1 MPTAST
7 KGASPKDATADA
19 NARDYKSTLFLPET
33 DFPMRAGLPKAEPEF
48 LKAWEAADIY
58 GQLRK
63 ASSGRPKYV
72 LHDGPP
78 YANGHLH
85 MGHAFNKILKDL
97 VVRSR
102 QMMGFDS
109 NYVPGWDCHGLPIEW
124 KVEEDFRANN
134 RAKRDV
140 PKAEFRAACRAYAER
155 WVAIQREE
163 FKRYGVVGDW
173 NNPYT
178 TMAFEAEAAIVA
190 ELLKFVGNG
199 LVYRGSKPVMWSPVE
214 QTALAEAEIEYH
226 DHQST
231 TVWVKFPVAAAFLPR
246 LPGRSDAAGVGARH
260 GAPPPSPS
268 ATPPPQ
274 AGEESASIV
283 IWTTTPWTIP
293 GNRAI
298 CFGPKISYGLYEV
311 TAMEKVVDPKSG
323 AELTPW
329 TKIGERLI
337 VADKLWES
345 VKAASKVAEFKRLGD
360 VDPAGFACHHPLKGF
375 HGGYHFQVPL
385 LAGDHVTDDDGTGFV
400 HTAPGHGQE
409 DYIAFVSA
417 FGTRAEIPHTV
428 DEFGAFTD
436 EAPGFEGKKVLVLEG
451 KKAGEDGDANKAV
464 IDALIQHN
472 ALLARG
478 RLKHSYPH
486 SWRSKAPVIFRNTPQ
501 WFISL
506 DKKKPDGR
514 TLREDALAAI
524 DATTFTPAAGKNRLW
539 SMIEGRPDWLVS
551 RQRAWGV
558 PIAIFVNRKT
568 GEILNDPAVNKRI
581 VDAVKARGADAWFET
596 PSQIFLGSAGSDN
609 EYEKI
614 EDILDVWFDSGST
627 HAFTLEGRKDLKWP
641 ADLYLEGSDQHR
653 GWFHS
658 SLLESCGTR
667 GRAPYDGV
675 LTHGFVLDEEG
686 RKMSK
691 SLGNVVDPAD
701 IMKEY
706 GADILRIWVASS
718 DYADDLRIG
727 KEIMGSSVDA
737 YRKVR
742 NTIRYLLGALNGFTE
757 AERLP
762 AAKMPA
768 LERYMLHLVAKLDD
782 EVRAGYEA
790 FDFKGVW
797 RKVFDF
803 MTLDLSAFYL
813 DIRKD
818 SLYCDHPSADRRRA
832 ARTVM
837 DAVFDHLTAW
847 IAPVLVFT
855 MEEAWGFRHGT
866 DKGSVHLRLL
876 PEPQPAWRDEALA
889 TRWRS
894 LRDIRRVVTGA
905 LEVERR
911 EKRIGASL
919 EASPVLYLADDAL
932 IAAVKGV
939 DLAELFISSNVSV
952 EKGEGPA
959 AAFRL
964 PEAPGVAAL
973 AAASAHKKCQR
984 CWRYTDDVG
993 AKAGHPDACARCA
1006 DAVDR
1011 LDGKAA

>member
-1 MPTAST
+1 
-7 KGASPKDATADA
+7 
-19 NARDYKSTLFLPET
+19 
-33 DFPMRAGLPKAEPEF
+33 
-48 LKAWEAADIY
+48 
-58 GQLRK
+58 
-63 ASSGRPKYV
+63 
-72 LHDGPP
+72 
-78 YANGHLH
+78 
-85 MGHAFNKILKDL
+85 
-97 VVRSR
+97 
-102 QMMGFDS
+102 
-109 NYVPGWDCHGLPIEW
+109 
-124 KVEEDFRANN
+124 
-134 RAKRDV
+134 
-140 PKAEFRAACRAYAER
+140 
-155 WVAIQREE
+155 
-163 FKRYGVVGDW
+163 
-173 NNPYT
+173 
-178 TMAFEAEAAIVA
+178 
-190 ELLKFVGNG
+190 
-199 LVYRGSKPVMWSPVE
+199 
-214 QTALAEAEIEYH
+214 
-226 DHQST
+226 
-231 TVWVKFPVAAAFLPR
+231 VKFPVQDGDFL
-246 LPGRSDAAGVGARH
+246 DALKNSYSNVGER
-260 GAPPPSPS
+260 PSV
-268 ATPPPQ
+268 
-274 AGEESASIV
+274 I

-298 CFGPKISYGLYEV
+298 CFGPRISYGLYEV
-311 TAMEKVVDPKSG
+311 TAMEKVVDPKTG
-323 AELTPW
+323 AEQTPW
-329 TKIGERLI
+329 TKCGEKLI
-337 VADKLWES
+337 VADKLWDS
-345 VKAASKVAEFKRLGD
+345 VKVAARISVAQRLGNAH
-360 VDPAGFACHHPLKGF
+360 PAGGKCIHPLKGF
-375 HGGYHFQVPL
+375 HGGYNFDVPL

-409 DYIAFVSA
+409 DYVAYVSA
-417 FGTRAEIPHTV
+417 FGTQAEIPHTI
-428 DEFGAFTD
+428 DEFGAFTN

-464 IDALIQHN
+464 VDALIEKG

-501 WFISL
+501 WFIGL

-524 DATTFTPAAGKNRLW
+524 DATTFTPAAGKNRLRA
-539 SMIEGRPDWLVS
+539 MIEGRPDWLVS

-581 VDAVKARGADAWFET
+581 VEAVKAKGADAWFDT
-596 PSQIFLGSAGSDN
+596 PAQTFLGAAGSDN

-627 HAFTLEGRKDLKWP
+627 HSFVLEGRKDLKWP

-691 SLGNVVDPAD
+691 SLGNVIDPAD
-701 IMKEY
+701 LMKEY

-727 KEIMGSSVDA
+727 KEIMGSAVDA

-742 NTIRYLLGALNGFTE
+742 NTIRYLLGALNGFAE

-762 AAKMPA
+762 AAKMPE
-768 LERYMLHLVAKLDD
+768 LERYMLHRVANLDA
-782 EVRAGYEA
+782 EVRGGYEA

-803 MTLDLSAFYL
+803 VTLDLSAFYL

-818 SLYCDHPSADRRRA
+818 SLYCDHPSSDRRRA

-837 DAVFDHLTAW
+837 DVVFDHLTAW
-847 IAPVLVFT
+847 IAPILVFT
-855 MEEAWGFRHGT
+855 MEEAWGFRHGAG
-866 DKGSVHLRLL
+866 KGSVHLRPL
-876 PEPQPAWRDEALA
+876 PEAHSGWRDETIAA
-889 TRWRS
+889 RWGK

-919 EASPVLYLADDAL
+919 EAAPTLYLKDRSAID
-932 IAAVKGV
+932 GV
-939 DLAELFISSNVSV
+939 DLEELFISSEARV
-952 EKGEGPA
+952 EKGDGPA
-959 AAFRL
+959 NAFRL
-964 PEAPGVAAL
+964 LEVEGVAVLVAE
-973 AAASAHKKCQR
+973 SAHKKCQR

-993 AKAGHPDACARCA
+993 VKKDHPDACARCA

-1011 LDGKAA
+1011 MDGGSA

>member
-1 MPTAST
+1 MPPAST
-7 KGASPKDATADA
+7 DDASPDKAS
-19 NARDYKSTLFLPET
+19 RDYKTTLFLPET
-33 DFPMRAGLPKAEPEF
+33 EFPMRAGLPKAEPAF
-48 LKAWEAADIY
+48 LKEWEAAGLY

-63 ASSGRPKYV
+63 ASEGRTKFV

-102 QMMGFDS
+102 QMMGFDA

-124 KVEEDFRANN
+124 KVEEEFRASN

-140 PKAEFRAACRAYAER
+140 PKTAFRAACRAYAEK

-173 NNPYT
+173 DDPYT
-178 TMAFEAEAAIVA
+178 TMAFDAEAAIVA
-190 ELLKFVGNG
+190 EFLKFVDKG

-231 TVWVKFPVAAAFLPR
+231 TVWVKFPVAHPLGVFQQGAQK
-246 LPGRSDAAGVGARH
+246 DNVIEAGGA
-260 GAPPPSPS
+260 SV
-268 ATPPPQ
+268 
-274 AGEESASIV
+274 V

-298 CFGPKISYGLYEV
+298 CFGPKISYGVYGV
-311 TAMEKVVDPKSG
+311 TAMEKVVDPKTG
-323 AELTPW
+323 EELTPW
-329 TKIGERLI
+329 TKVGEKLI
-337 VADKLWES
+337 VADKLWDS
-345 VKAASKVAEFKRLGD
+345 VKAASKIAEATRLGD
-360 VDPAGFACHHPLKGF
+360 INPHELKCAHPLKGF
-375 HGGYHFQVPL
+375 HGGYQFDVPL

-409 DYIAFVSA
+409 DYVAYVSA
-417 FGTRAEIPHTV
+417 FGTDVEIPHTV
-428 DEFGAFTD
+428 DEFGAFTN
-436 EAPGFEGKKVLVLEG
+436 EAPGFEGKKILVLEG
-451 KKAGEDGDANKAV
+451 KKAGQDGDANNAV
-464 IDALIQHN
+464 IAALIEHG

-501 WFISL
+501 WFIGL
-506 DKKKPDGR
+506 DRKKPDGR

-524 DATTFTPAAGKNRLW
+524 DQTTFTPAAGKNRLRA
-539 SMIEGRPDWLVS
+539 MIEGRPDWLVS

-558 PIAIFVNRKT
+558 PIAIFVNVKT
-568 GEILNDPAVNKRI
+568 GEILNDPAVNSRI
-581 VDAVKARGADAWFET
+581 VEAIRARGADAWFDT
-596 PSQIFLGSAGSDN
+596 PAQVFLGSAGSDN

-627 HAFTLEGRKDLKWP
+627 HSFVLEGRKDLKWP

-718 DYADDLRIG
+718 DYSDDLRIG
-727 KEIMGSSVDA
+727 KEIIGSAVDA

-742 NTIRYLLGALNGFTE
+742 NTIRYLLGAVSGFSE
-757 AERLP
+757 AEKIAP
-762 AAKMPA
+762 DAMPE
-768 LERYMLHLVAKLDD
+768 LERYMLHLIEELDR

-790 FDFKGVW
+790 YDFKGVW

-803 MTLDLSAFYL
+803 CTLDLSAFYL

-818 SLYCDHPSADRRRA
+818 SLYCDHPETMRRRA

-837 DAVFDHLTAW
+837 DIVFDHLTAW
-847 IAPVLVFT
+847 ISPILVFT
-855 MEEAWGFRHGT
+855 MEEAWRYRHGA
-866 DKGSVHLRLL
+866 GAASVHLRQL
-876 PEPQPAWRDEALA
+876 PEAQKSWRDEALA
-889 TRWRS
+889 ERWQT

-919 EASPVLYLADDAL
+919 EAEPTVYLGADRLFAAIEGRDLAD
-932 IAAVKGV
+932 
-939 DLAELFISSNVSV
+939 LFITSDVRV
-952 EKGEGPA
+952 EKGDGPKD
-959 AAFRL
+959 AFRMD
-964 PEAPGVAAL
+964 EARGVAVIVAV
-973 AAASAHKKCQR
+973 SDHEKCQR

-993 AKAGHPDACARCA
+993 SVAGHDDACARCA

-1011 LDGKAA
+1011 MEGRAS

>member
-1 MPTAST
+1 MPDAST
-7 KGASPKDATADA
+7 EGGASP
-19 NARDYKSTLFLPET
+19 ARDYKDTLFLPET
-33 DFPMRAGLPKAEPEF
+33 AFPMRAGLPKTEPDW
-48 LKAWEAADIY
+48 LRRWEAIDLYRA
-58 GQLRK
+58 LRTAAAGK
-63 ASSGRPKYV
+63 PKYV

-102 QMMGFDS
+102 QVMGYDS

-124 KVEEDFRANN
+124 KVEEEFRANN
-134 RAKRDV
+134 RKKREIPV
-140 PKAEFRAACRAYAER
+140 PEFRAACRAYAEK
-155 WVAIQREE
+155 WVATQREE
-163 FKRYGVVGDW
+163 FKRYGVTGDW
-173 NNPYT
+173 NDPYT
-178 TMAFEAEAAIVA
+178 TMKFDAEAAIVS
-190 ELLKFVGNG
+190 EFLKFVDKG

-231 TVWVKFPVAAAFLPR
+231 TIWVKFPVISL
-246 LPGRSDAAGVGARH
+246 DK
-260 GAPPPSPS
+260 PSGIDGS
-268 ATPPPQ
+268 NV
-274 AGEESASIV
+274 V

-298 CFGPKISYGLYEV
+298 CFGPKVSYGLYEV
-311 TAMEKVVDPKSG
+311 TAMEKVVDPKTG

-329 TKIGERLI
+329 TKAGEKLI

-345 VKAASKVAEFKRLGD
+345 VKAAAKIADSKRLGNI
-360 VDPAGFACHHPLKGF
+360 DPEGLICNHPLKRY
-375 HGGYHFQVPL
+375 HGGYEFDVPL

-409 DYIAFVSA
+409 DYIAWLNAGFSHA
-417 FGTRAEIPHTV
+417 DIPHTV
-428 DEFGAFTD
+428 DEFGAFTN
-436 EAPGFEGKKVLVLEG
+436 EAPGFEGKKILVLEG
-451 KKAGEDGDANKAV
+451 KKAGEDGDANSAV
-464 IDALIQHN
+464 IAALIEKG

-501 WFISL
+501 WFIAM
-506 DKKKPDGR
+506 DRKKANER

-524 DATTFTPAAGKNRLW
+524 DNTTFTPPAGKNRLRA
-539 SMIEGRPDWLVS
+539 MIEGRPDWLVS

-568 GEILNDPAVNKRI
+568 GEILNDPEVNKRI
-581 VDAVKARGADAWFET
+581 VEAVKLRGADAWFDT
-596 PSQIFLGSAGSDN
+596 PAQVFLGSAGSDN

-627 HAFTLEGRKDLKWP
+627 HSFVLEGRKDLKWP

-675 LTHGFVLDEEG
+675 LTHGFVLDEQG

-691 SLGNVVDPAD
+691 SIGNVIDPAD
-701 IMKEY
+701 LMKDY

-718 DYADDLRIG
+718 DYSDDLRIG
-727 KEIMGSSVDA
+727 KEIMGSAVDA
-737 YRKVR
+737 YRKMR
-742 NTIRYLLGALNGFTE
+742 NTIRYLLGALDGFTP

-762 AAKMPA
+762 AEKMPE
-768 LERYMLHLVAKLDD
+768 LERYMLHRIAEID
-782 EVRAGYEA
+782 EDVRAGYEA

-797 RKVFDF
+797 RAVSDF
-803 MTLDLSAFYL
+803 ASLDLSAFYL

-818 SLYCDHPSADRRRA
+818 SLYCDHPASMRRRA

-837 DAVFDHLTAW
+837 EILFDRLTVW

-855 MEEAWGFRHGT
+855 TEEAWATRHGT
-866 DKGSVHLRLL
+866 EMGGAGFASVHLRTL
-876 PEPQPAWRDEALA
+876 PETQNGWRNEGLA
-889 TRWRS
+889 ATWEK
-894 LRDIRRVVTGA
+894 LREIRRAATGA

-919 EASPVLYLADDAL
+919 EAALTLHLADDAL
-932 IAAVKGV
+932 LAAVRAR
-939 DLAELFISSNVSV
+939 DLAELFITADVTV
-952 EKGEGPA
+952 EKGDGPP

-964 PEAPGVAAL
+964 PDVAGVAVQPRN
-973 AAASAHKKCQR
+973 SEHQKCQR

-993 AKAGHPDACARCA
+993 SKPGHPDACGRCA
-1006 DAVDR
+1006 DAVDAM
-1011 LDGKAA
+1011 GTAA

>member
-1 MPTAST
+1 MPDAST
-7 KGASPKDATADA
+7 DNGAAP
-19 NARDYKSTLFLPET
+19 ARDYKDTLFLPDT
-33 DFPMRAGLPKAEPEF
+33 PFPMRAGLPKTEPEW
-48 LKAWEAADIY
+48 LKRWEALDLY
-58 GQLRK
+58 GALRTAAAGK
-63 ASSGRPKYV
+63 PKYV

-102 QMMGFDS
+102 QVMGFDS

-124 KVEEDFRANN
+124 KVEEEFRANN
-134 RAKRDV
+134 RKKREV
-140 PKAEFRAACRAYAER
+140 PVTEFRAACRAYAEK
-155 WVAIQREE
+155 WVGVQREE
-163 FKRYGVVGDW
+163 FKRYGVIGDW
-173 NNPYT
+173 NDPYT
-178 TMAFEAEAAIVA
+178 TMKFEAEAAIVS
-190 ELLKFVGNG
+190 EFLKFVDKG

-231 TVWVKFPVAAAFLPR
+231 TVWVKFPVRTFGCERTDENRHTRMADMGL
-246 LPGRSDAAGVGARH
+246 GACV
-260 GAPPPSPS
+260 
-268 ATPPPQ
+268 
-274 AGEESASIV
+274 V

-298 CFGPKISYGLYEV
+298 CFGPKVSYGLYEV
-311 TAMEKVVDPKSG
+311 TAMEKVVDPKTG

-329 TKIGERLI
+329 TKVGERLI

-345 VKAASKVAEFKRLGD
+345 VKSAAKIADFRRVDD
-360 VDPAGFACHHPLKGF
+360 VDPSGFHCDHPLKGF
-375 HGGYHFQVPL
+375 HGGYGFDVPL
-385 LAGDHVTDDDGTGFV
+385 LAGEHVTDDDGTGFV

-409 DYIAFVSA
+409 DYVAWLNAGFSHA
-417 FGTRAEIPHTV
+417 DIPHTV
-428 DEFGAFTD
+428 DEFGAFTS

-451 KKAGEDGDANKAV
+451 KKAGEDGDANGAV
-464 IDALIQHN
+464 IAALIEKG

-501 WFISL
+501 WFIAM
-506 DKKKPDGR
+506 DRKKPDGR

-524 DATTFTPAAGKNRLW
+524 DATAFTPPAGKNRLR

-581 VDAVKARGADAWFET
+581 VEAVKARGADAWFDT
-596 PSQIFLGSAGSDN
+596 PAKVFLGSAGSDN

-627 HAFTLEGRKDLKWP
+627 HSFVLEGRKDLKWP

-675 LTHGFVLDEEG
+675 LTHGFVLDEQG

-691 SLGNVVDPAD
+691 SVGNVIDPAD
-701 IMKEY
+701 LMKEY

-718 DYADDLRIG
+718 DYSDDLRIG
-727 KEIMGSSVDA
+727 KEIMGSAVDA
-737 YRKVR
+737 YRKMR
-742 NTIRYLLGALNGFTE
+742 NTIRYLLGALAGMTP

-762 AAKMPA
+762 TEKMPE
-768 LERYMLHLVAKLDD
+768 LERYMLHRVGEIDAA
-782 EVRAGYEA
+782 VREGYEA

-797 RKVFDF
+797 RAVFDF
-803 MTLDLSAFYL
+803 TTLDLSAFYL

-818 SLYCDHPSADRRRA
+818 SLYCDHPSSARRRA

-837 DAVFDHLTAW
+837 EILFDRLTVW

-855 MEEAWGFRHGT
+855 TEEAWASRHGT
-866 DKGSVHLRLL
+866 EMGGGGFASAHLRTL
-876 PEPQPAWRDEALA
+876 PETPKEWRDDALA
-889 TRWRS
+889 ATWER
-894 LRDIRRVVTGA
+894 LRDIRRATTGA

-919 EASPVLYLADDAL
+919 EASLTLYLEDEAL
-932 IAAVKGV
+932 LAAVKGR
-939 DLAELFISSNVSV
+939 DLSELFITSDVTV

-959 AAFRL
+959 EAFRL
-964 PEAPGVAAL
+964 PEAAGVAVTPAVSPH
-973 AAASAHKKCQR
+973 AKCQR

-993 AKAGHPDACARCA
+993 SKAAHPDACARCA
-1006 DAVDR
+1006 DAVDAM
-1011 LDGKAA
+1011 GAAA

>member
-1 MPTAST
+1 MPPAS
-7 KGASPKDATADA
+7 KNDAAPGSAS
-19 NARDYKSTLFLPET
+19 RDYKTTLFLPET
-33 DFPMRAGLPKAEPEF
+33 EFPMRAGLPKVEPEF
-48 LKAWEAADIY
+48 LKAWEAADLY

-63 ASSGRPKYV
+63 ASAGRTKYV

-134 RAKRDV
+134 RTKRDV

-163 FKRYGVVGDW
+163 FKRYGGVGDW
-173 NNPYT
+173 DHPYT
-178 TMAFEAEAAIVA
+178 TMAFEAEASIVA
-190 ELLKFVGNG
+190 EFLKFVDKG

-226 DHQST
+226 DHTST
-231 TVWVKFPVAAAFLPR
+231 TIWVKFPIKSAQDVP
-246 LPGRSDAAGVGARH
+246 GARDL
-260 GAPPPSPS
+260 PLN
-268 ATPPPQ
+268 Q
-274 AGEESASIV
+274 LLSASVV

-311 TAMEKVVDPKSG
+311 TAMEKVVDPKTG
-323 AELTPW
+323 AALTPW

-337 VADKLWES
+337 VADKLWEN
-345 VKAASKVAEFKRLGD
+345 VKAAAKISGADRIASVNPTQIWRCE
-360 VDPAGFACHHPLKGF
+360 HPLKGF
-375 HGGYHFQVPL
+375 HGGYEFDVPL

-409 DYIAFVSA
+409 DYIAYVSA
-417 FGTRAEIPHTV
+417 FGTHADIPHTV
-428 DEFGAFTD
+428 DEYGAFTGD
-436 EAPGFEGKKVLVLEG
+436 APGFEGKKVLVLEG
-451 KKAGEDGDANKAV
+451 KKAGEDGDANKSV
-464 IDALIQHN
+464 IEALIEKG

-501 WFISL
+501 WFIGL
-506 DKKKPDGR
+506 DRKKPDGR

-524 DATTFTPAAGKNRLW
+524 DATTFTPAAGKNRLRA
-539 SMIEGRPDWLVS
+539 MIEGRPDWLVS

-558 PIAIFVNRKT
+558 PIAIFVHKET
-568 GEILNDPAVNKRI
+568 GAILNDPLVNARI
-581 VDAVKARGADAWFET
+581 VEAVKARGADAWFDT
-596 PSQIFLGSAGSDN
+596 PSQVFLGSAGSDN

-627 HAFTLEGRKDLKWP
+627 HSFVLEGRKDLKWP

-727 KEIMGSSVDA
+727 KEIIGSSVDA

-742 NTIRYLLGALNGFTE
+742 NTVRYLLGALAGFDE

-762 AAKMPA
+762 AEKMPA
-768 LERYMLHLVAKLDD
+768 LERYMLHLVAGLDA

-818 SLYCDHPSADRRRA
+818 SLYCDPPDAERRRA

-837 DAVFDHLTAW
+837 DILFDRLTAW
-847 IAPVLVFT
+847 IAPILVFT
-855 MEEAWGFRHGT
+855 MEEAWGHRHGAGV
-866 DKGSVHLRLL
+866 GSVHLRQL
-876 PEPQPAWRDEALA
+876 PPPQAGWRDEALA
-889 TRWRS
+889 ARWDS
-894 LRDIRRVVTGA
+894 LRSIRRVVTGA

-911 EKRIGASL
+911 EKRIGSSL
-919 EASPVLYLADDAL
+919 EASPTLYLADDAL
-932 IAAVKGV
+932 LAAISHV
-939 DLAELFISSNVSV
+939 DLAELFISSEVAV

-959 AAFRL
+959 TAFRL
-964 PEAPGVAAL
+964 SETPGVAVV
-973 AAASAHKKCQR
+973 AAVGGRKKCQR

-993 AKAGHPDACARCA
+993 AKADHPDACGRCA

-1011 LDGKAA
+1011 QSGEVA

>member
-1 MPTAST
+1 MSPASENGAST
-7 KGASPKDATADA
+7 DNSAAPP
-19 NARDYKSTLFLPET
+19 RDYKNTLFLPDT
-33 DFPMRAGLPKAEPEF
+33 PFPMRAGLPKTEPEW
-48 LKAWEAADIY
+48 LKRWDALDLYSALRQAA
-58 GQLRK
+58 
-63 ASSGRPKYV
+63 AGRRKYV

-102 QMMGFDS
+102 QVMGFDS

-134 RAKRDV
+134 RKKRDV
-140 PKAEFRAACRAYAER
+140 PVPEFRAACRAYAEK
-155 WVAIQREE
+155 WVGVQKEE
-163 FKRYGVVGDW
+163 FKRYGVTGDW
-173 NNPYT
+173 DNPYT
-178 TMAFEAEAAIVA
+178 TMKFDAEAAIVS
-190 ELLKFVGNG
+190 EFLKFVDKG

-231 TVWVKFPVAAAFLPR
+231 TIWVKFPVVKR
-246 LPGRSDAAGVGARH
+246 LEFVER
-260 GAPPPSPS
+260 GAP
-268 ATPPPQ
+268 
-274 AGEESASIV
+274 ESERTLGAFEGASVV

-311 TAMEKVVDPKSG
+311 TAMEKVVDPKTG

-329 TKIGERLI
+329 TKVGERLI
-337 VADKLWES
+337 VADRLWES
-345 VKAASKVAEFKRLGD
+345 VKTAAKIADFKRIGD
-360 VDPAGFACHHPLKGF
+360 VDPHGLVCNHPLRSF
-375 HGGYHFQVPL
+375 AGGYQFRVPL

-409 DYIAFVSA
+409 DYIAWLNAGFSHA
-417 FGTRAEIPHTV
+417 DIPHTV
-428 DEFGAFTD
+428 DEFGAFTS
-436 EAPGFEGKKVLVLEG
+436 EAPGFEGKKILVLEG
-451 KKAGEDGDANKAV
+451 KKAGEDGDANGAV
-464 IDALIQHN
+464 VAVLIEKG

-501 WFISL
+501 WFIAL
-506 DKKKPDGR
+506 DRKKPDGR

-524 DATTFTPAAGKNRLW
+524 DATTFTPPAGKNRLRA
-539 SMIEGRPDWLVS
+539 MIEGRPDWLVS

-568 GEILNDPAVNKRI
+568 GEILNNPDVNKRI
-581 VDAVKARGADAWFET
+581 VDAVRLRGADAWFET
-596 PSQIFLGSAGSDN
+596 PAQVFLGSAGSDN

-627 HAFTLEGRKDLKWP
+627 HSFVLEGRRDLKWP

-691 SLGNVVDPAD
+691 SVGNVVDPAD
-701 IMKEY
+701 LMRDY

-718 DYADDLRIG
+718 DYSDDLRIG
-727 KEIMGSSVDA
+727 KEIMGSAVDA
-737 YRKVR
+737 YRKMR
-742 NTIRYLLGALNGFTE
+742 NTIRYLLGALEGLTPE
-757 AERLP
+757 ERL
-762 AAKMPA
+762 ATDKMPE
-768 LERYMLHLVAKLDD
+768 LERYMLHRVAEIDE
-782 EVRAGYEA
+782 EVRNGYEA

-797 RKVFDF
+797 RAVSDF
-803 MTLDLSAFYL
+803 ASLDLSAFYL

-818 SLYCDHPSADRRRA
+818 SLYCDHPSSDRRRA

-837 DAVFDHLTAW
+837 EILFDRLTVW

-855 MEEAWGFRHGT
+855 TEEAWASRHGT
-866 DKGSVHLRLL
+866 EMGGGGFASVHMRTL
-876 PEPQPAWRDEALA
+876 PEAPAGWRDDSLA
-889 TRWRS
+889 ATWEK
-894 LRDIRRVVTGA
+894 LRAVRRAATGA

-919 EASPVLYLADDAL
+919 EAALTLYLADGAL
-932 IAAVKGV
+932 LAAVNGRN
-939 DLAELFISSNVSV
+939 LAELFITSDVTV

-959 AAFRL
+959 SAFRL
-964 PEAPGVAAL
+964 AEVAGVAVVPRVTD
-973 AAASAHKKCQR
+973 HEKCQR

-993 AKAGHPDACARCA
+993 SHKNHEDACARCA
-1006 DAVDR
+1006 EAVEMME
-1011 LDGKAA
+1011 KAG

>member
-1 MPTAST
+1 MPPASNNDASE
-7 KGASPKDATADA
+7 GAE
-19 NARDYKSTLFLPET
+19 ARDYKTTLFLPET
-33 DFPMRAGLPKAEPEF
+33 EFPMRAGLPKLEPEF
-48 LKAWEAADIY
+48 LKAWEAADLY
-58 GQLRK
+58 GALRK
-63 ASSGRPKYV
+63 GSAGRPKYI

-124 KVEEDFRANN
+124 KVEEDFRS
-134 RAKRDV
+134 RGKSKREV
-140 PKAEFRAACRAYAER
+140 PVTEFRAACRAYAEQ
-155 WVAIQREE
+155 WVGVQREE

-173 NNPYT
+173 KNPYT
-178 TMAFEAEAAIVA
+178 TMAFEAEAAIVS
-190 ELLKFVGNG
+190 EFLKFVDKG

-226 DHQST
+226 DHTST
-231 TVWVKFPVAAAFLPR
+231 TIWVKFPVTKGAAA
-246 LPGRSDAAGVGARH
+246 G
-260 GAPPPSPS
+260 
-268 ATPPPQ
+268 
-274 AGEESASIV
+274 ASIV

-311 TAMEKVVDPKSG
+311 TAMEKVVDPKTG

-329 TKIGERLI
+329 TKVGEKLI

-345 VKAASKVAEFKRLGD
+345 VRTASKIADAKRLGD
-360 VDPAGFACHHPLKGF
+360 VDPSGFVCAHPLKGF
-375 HGGYHFQVPL
+375 GGGYTFDVPL

-409 DYIAFVSA
+409 DYIAYVTA
-417 FGTRAEIPHTV
+417 FGTGAEIPHTV

-436 EAPGFEGKKVLVLEG
+436 EAPGFTGMKVLVLEG
-451 KKAGEDGDANKAV
+451 KKAGEDGDANGAV
-464 IDALIQHN
+464 IAALIEKG

-501 WFISL
+501 WFIGL

-524 DATTFTPAAGKNRLW
+524 DATTFTPAAGRNRLRA
-539 SMIEGRPDWLVS
+539 MIEGRPDWLVS

-558 PIAIFVNRKT
+558 PIAIFVNTKT
-568 GEILNDPAVNKRI
+568 GEILNNPEVNRRI
-581 VDAVKARGADAWFET
+581 VEAVKARGADAWFDT
-596 PSQIFLGSAGSDN
+596 PAQVFLGSAGSDN

-627 HAFTLEGRKDLKWP
+627 HSFVLEGRKDLKWP

-658 SLLESCGTR
+658 SLLEACGTR

-701 IMKEY
+701 LMKDY

-718 DYADDLRIG
+718 DYSDDLRIG
-727 KEIMGSSVDA
+727 KEIMGSAVDA

-742 NTIRYLLGALNGFTE
+742 NTIRYLIGALGGYSDK
-757 AERLP
+757 ERLP
-762 AAKMPA
+762 VEKMPE
-768 LERYMLHLVAKLDD
+768 LERYMLHLVAALDA
-782 EVRAGYEA
+782 EVREGYEA

-803 MTLDLSAFYL
+803 CTLDLSAFYL

-818 SLYCDHPSADRRRA
+818 SLYCDHPDADRRRA

-837 DAVFDHLTAW
+837 DIVFDRLTAW
-847 IAPVLVFT
+847 IAPILVFT
-855 MEEAWGFRHGT
+855 MEEAWGYRHGK

-876 PEPQPAWRDEALA
+876 PDAQKTWRNDDLA
-889 TRWRS
+889 ARWET
-894 LRDIRRVVTGA
+894 LRAVRRAVTGA
-905 LEVERR
+905 LEIERR

-919 EASPVLYLADDAL
+919 EASPALYFSDDAL
-932 IAAVKGV
+932 ALAVKGC
-939 DLAELFISSNVSV
+939 DLAELFITSDVTIG
-952 EKGEGPA
+952 KGAPPQG
-959 AAFRL
+959 AFRSDD
-964 PEAPGVAAL
+964 APGLAVAVAI
-973 AAASAHKKCQR
+973 AAHQKCQR

-993 AKAGHPDACARCA
+993 SVAGHKDACGRCA

-1011 LDGKAA
+1011 LSGDAA

>member
-1 MPTAST
+1 MPPASDNGAST
-7 KGASPKDATADA
+7 DKSA
-19 NARDYKSTLFLPET
+19 NPARDYKDTLFLPDT
-33 DFPMRAGLPKAEPEF
+33 PFPMRAGLPKTEPEW
-48 LKAWEAADIY
+48 LRRWEAMDLY
-58 GQLRK
+58 GALRK
-63 ASSGRPKYV
+63 AAAGRPKYV

-102 QMMGFDS
+102 QVMGFDS

-124 KVEEDFRANN
+124 KVEEEFRANN
-134 RAKRDV
+134 RKKREV
-140 PKAEFRAACRAYAER
+140 PVTEFRAACRAYAEK
-155 WVAIQREE
+155 WVGVQREE
-163 FKRYGVVGDW
+163 FKRYGVTGDW
-173 NNPYT
+173 DDPYT
-178 TMAFEAEAAIVA
+178 TMKFEAEAAIVS
-190 ELLKFVGNG
+190 EFLKFVDKG

-231 TVWVKFPVAAAFLPR
+231 TVWVKFPVDPMSF
-246 LPGRSDAAGVGARH
+246 VGEKQFVGDYYN
-260 GAPPPSPS
+260 GASV
-268 ATPPPQ
+268 
-274 AGEESASIV
+274 V

-298 CFGPKISYGLYEV
+298 CFGPNITYGLYEV
-311 TAMEKVVDPKSG
+311 TAMEKVVDPKTG
-323 AELTPW
+323 AEMTPW
-329 TKIGERLI
+329 TKVGEKLI

-345 VKAASKVAEFKRLGD
+345 VKTASKIAHAVRKGNAI
-360 VDPAGFACHHPLKGF
+360 PAGGKCAHPLKGF
-375 HGGYHFQVPL
+375 HGGYQFEVPL

-409 DYIAFVSA
+409 DYIAWLNAGFSHA
-417 FGTRAEIPHTV
+417 DIPHTV
-428 DEFGAFTD
+428 DEFGAFTS
-436 EAPGFEGKKVLVLEG
+436 EAPGFEGKKILVLEG
-451 KKAGEDGDANKAV
+451 KKAGEDGDANGAV
-464 IDALIQHN
+464 IAALIEKG

-501 WFISL
+501 WFIAM
-506 DKKKPDGR
+506 DRKKPDGR

-524 DATTFTPAAGKNRLW
+524 DATAFTPPAGKNRLR

-568 GEILNDPAVNKRI
+568 GEILNDAAVNQRI
-581 VDAVKARGADAWFET
+581 VEAVKARGADAWFDT
-596 PSQIFLGSAGSDN
+596 PAQVFLGSAGSDN

-627 HAFTLEGRKDLKWP
+627 HSFVLEGRKDLKWP

-675 LTHGFVLDEEG
+675 LTHGFVLDEQG

-691 SLGNVVDPAD
+691 SVGNVVDPAD
-701 IMKEY
+701 LMRDY

-718 DYADDLRIG
+718 DYSDDLRIG
-727 KEIMGSSVDA
+727 KEIMGSAVDA
-737 YRKVR
+737 YRKMR
-742 NTIRYLLGALNGFTE
+742 NTIRYLLGALSGFSPE
-757 AERLP
+757 ERLP
-762 AAKMPA
+762 KEQMPE
-768 LERYMLHLVAKLDD
+768 LERYMLHRVAEIDAA
-782 EVRAGYEA
+782 VREGYDA

-797 RKVFDF
+797 RAVSDF
-803 MTLDLSAFYL
+803 ASLDLSAFYL

-818 SLYCDHPSADRRRA
+818 SLYCDHPSSLRRRA

-837 DAVFDHLTAW
+837 EILFDRLTVW

-855 MEEAWGFRHGT
+855 TEEAWASRHGT
-866 DKGSVHLRLL
+866 DIGGSGFASVHLRTL
-876 PEPQPAWRDEALA
+876 PDAPKGWRDYALA
-889 TRWRS
+889 ATWEK
-894 LRDIRRVVTGA
+894 LRAVRRVATGA

-919 EASPVLYLADDAL
+919 EASLSLYLDDEAL
-932 IAAVKGV
+932 SAAIKGR
-939 DLAELFISSNVSV
+939 DLSELFITSDVTV
-952 EKGEGPA
+952 ERGAGPA
-959 AAFRL
+959 GAFRL
-964 PEAPGVAAL
+964 AEVAGVAA
-973 AAASAHKKCQR
+973 SPRVSDYEKCQR

-993 AKAGHPDACARCA
+993 SKPAHPDACARCA
-1006 DAVDR
+1006 DAVEKM
-1011 LDGKAA
+1011 GPAA

>member
-1 MPTAST
+1 MPSASDNGAST
-7 KGASPKDATADA
+7 DQSAAPS
-19 NARDYKSTLFLPET
+19 RDYKDTLFLPDT
-33 DFPMRAGLPKAEPEF
+33 PFPMRAGLPKTEPEW
-48 LKAWEAADIY
+48 LKRWEALDLYAA
-58 GQLRK
+58 LRK
-63 ASSGRPKYV
+63 AAAGRPKYV

-102 QMMGFDS
+102 QAMGFDS

-124 KVEEDFRANN
+124 KVEEEFRANN
-134 RAKRDV
+134 RKKREIPV
-140 PKAEFRAACRAYAER
+140 PEFRAACRAYAEK
-155 WVAIQREE
+155 WVDVQREE
-163 FKRYGVVGDW
+163 FKRYGVAGDW
-173 NNPYT
+173 NDPYT
-178 TMAFEAEAAIVA
+178 TMKFEAEAAIVA
-190 ELLKFVGNG
+190 ELLKFVDKG
-199 LVYRGSKPVMWSPVE
+199 LLYRGSKPVMWSPVE

-231 TVWVKFPVAAAFLPR
+231 TIWVKFPVKSAQEGP
-246 LPGRSDAAGVGARH
+246 GARDL
-260 GAPPPSPS
+260 GLD
-268 ATPPPQ
+268 Q
-274 AGEESASIV
+274 LLSASVV

-298 CFGPKISYGLYEV
+298 CFGPEVSYGLYEV
-311 TAMEKVVDPKSG
+311 TAMEKVADPKTG

-329 TKIGERLI
+329 TKVGERLI

-345 VKAASKVAEFKRLGD
+345 VKSAGKIAEATRIGSAN
-360 VDPAGFACHHPLKGF
+360 PAQIWCCEHPLRGF
-375 HGGYHFQVPL
+375 HGGYNFDVPL

-409 DYIAFVSA
+409 DYVAWMSGAAASWRKRLVELE
-417 FGTRAEIPHTV
+417 GKEIPYTV
-428 DEFGAFTD
+428 DEFGAFTS
-436 EAPGFEGKKVLVLEG
+436 EAPGFEGRKILILEG
-451 KKAGEDGDANKAV
+451 KKAGEDGDANGAV
-464 IDALIQHN
+464 IAALIERG

-501 WFISL
+501 WFIAL
-506 DKKKPDGR
+506 DRKKPDGR

-524 DATTFTPAAGKNRLW
+524 DNTEFTPPAGKNRLR
-539 SMIEGRPDWLVS
+539 SMIESRPDWLVS

-568 GEILNDPAVNKRI
+568 GEILNDPGVNRRI
-581 VDAVKARGADAWFET
+581 VEAVKARGADAWFDT
-596 PSQIFLGSAGSDN
+596 PAQVFLGAAGSDN

-627 HAFTLEGRKDLKWP
+627 HSFVLEGRKDLKWP

-675 LTHGFVLDEEG
+675 LTHGFVLDEDG

-691 SLGNVVDPAD
+691 SVGNVVDPAD
-701 IMKEY
+701 IMRDY

-718 DYADDLRIG
+718 DYSDDLRIG
-727 KEIMGSSVDA
+727 KEILGSAVDA
-737 YRKVR
+737 YRKMR
-742 NTIRYLLGALNGFTE
+742 NTIRYLLGALSGFTPS
-757 AERLP
+757 ERLP
-762 AAKMPA
+762 VEKMPE
-768 LERYMLHLVAKLDD
+768 LERYMLHRVAEIDD
-782 EVRAGYEA
+782 AVRAGYKA

-797 RKVFDF
+797 RAVFDF
-803 MTLDLSAFYL
+803 ATLDLSAFYL

-818 SLYCDHPSADRRRA
+818 SLYCDHPSSERRRA

-837 DAVFDHLTAW
+837 EVLFDRLTVW

-855 MEEAWGFRHGT
+855 TEEAWASRHGT
-866 DKGSVHLRLL
+866 EIGGGGFASVHLRTL
-876 PEPQPAWRDEALA
+876 PEAPKGWRDEALA
-889 TRWRS
+889 ATWER
-894 LRDIRRVVTGA
+894 LRDIRRVATGA

-919 EASPVLYLADDAL
+919 EATLKLHLEDDAMF
-932 IAAVKGV
+932 AAVKGR
-939 DLAELFISSNVSV
+939 DLAEIFITSDVAV
-952 EKGEGPA
+952 ERGEGPA
-959 AAFRL
+959 GAFRL
-964 PEAPGVAAL
+964 PEVAGVAAVPGISDH
-973 AAASAHKKCQR
+973 AKCQR

-993 AKAGHPDACARCA
+993 SRSGHPDACARCA
-1006 DAVDR
+1006 DAVD
-1011 LDGKAA
+1011 AMETVA

>member
-1 MPTAST
+1 MPPAS
-7 KGASPKDATADA
+7 KNGASPEAAS
-19 NARDYKSTLFLPET
+19 RDYKSTLFLPET
-33 DFPMRAGLPKAEPEF
+33 DFPMRAGLPKAEPEY
-48 LKAWEAADIY
+48 LKEWEAADIY
-58 GQLRK
+58 GRLR
-63 ASSGRPKYV
+63 AEAAGRTKYV

-124 KVEEDFRANN
+124 KVEEDFRA
-134 RAKRDV
+134 RGKSKREV
-140 PKAEFRAACRAYAER
+140 PVPEFRAACRAYAEK
-155 WVAIQREE
+155 WVAIQSEE

-173 NNPYT
+173 KNPYT
-178 TMAFEAEAAIVA
+178 TMAFDAEAAIVS
-190 ELLKFVGNG
+190 EFLKFVDMG

-231 TVWVKFPVAAAFLPR
+231 TIWVKFPVTKGSAE
-246 LPGRSDAAGVGARH
+246 GACV
-260 GAPPPSPS
+260 
-268 ATPPPQ
+268 
-274 AGEESASIV
+274 V

-298 CFGPKISYGLYEV
+298 SYGPKISYGLYEV

-323 AELTPW
+323 EELTPW
-329 TKIGERLI
+329 TKVGEKLI

-345 VKAASKVAEFKRLGD
+345 VRSNGKIAAANRIGD
-360 VDPAGFACHHPLKGF
+360 IDPAGFVCAHPLNGF
-375 HGGYHFQVPL
+375 HGGYGFDVPL
-385 LAGDHVTDDDGTGFV
+385 LAGDHVTEEDGTGFV
-400 HTAPGHGQE
+400 HTAPGHGQD
-409 DYIAFVSA
+409 DYIVYVST
-417 FGTRAEIPHTV
+417 FGADVEIPHTV
-428 DEFGAFTD
+428 DEFGAFTSD
-436 EAPGFEGKKVLVLEG
+436 APGFEGKKVLILEG
-451 KKAGEDGDANKAV
+451 KKAGRDGDANAAV
-464 IDALIQHN
+464 IAALIEHGE
-472 ALLARG
+472 LLARG
-478 RLKHSYPH
+478 RLTHSYPH

-501 WFISL
+501 WFIAL
-506 DKKKPDGR
+506 DRKKPDGA

-524 DATTFTPAAGKNRLW
+524 DATTFTPPAGKNRLRA
-539 SMIEGRPDWLVS
+539 MIEGRPDWLVS

-568 GEILNDPAVNKRI
+568 GEILNDADVNKRI
-581 VDAVKARGADAWFET
+581 IDAVRERGADAWFDT
-596 PSQIFLGSAGSDN
+596 PPQVFLGAAGSDN
-609 EYEKI
+609 EFEKI

-627 HAFTLEGRKDLKWP
+627 HSFVLEGRKDLKWP

-675 LTHGFVLDEEG
+675 LTHGFVLDKDG

-701 IMKEY
+701 IMKDY

-718 DYADDLRIG
+718 DFSDDLRIG
-727 KEIMGSSVDA
+727 KEIIGSSVDA

-742 NTIRYLLGALNGFTE
+742 NTIRYLLGALKGFSD
-757 AERLP
+757 AERLSR
-762 AAKMPA
+762 ADMPE
-768 LERYMLHLVAKLDD
+768 LERYMLHLVSKLND

-803 MTLDLSAFYL
+803 CTLDLSAFYL

-818 SLYCDHPSADRRRA
+818 SLYCDMPDEASRRA

-837 DAVFDHLTAW
+837 DIVFDHLTAW

-855 MEEAWGFRHGT
+855 MEEAWRSRGRT
-866 DKGSVHLRLL
+866 GSVHLRAA
-876 PEPQPAWRDEALA
+876 PETDTGWRDEALA
-889 TRWRS
+889 AQWS
-894 LRDIRRVVTGA
+894 KLRRIRRVATGA
-905 LEVERR
+905 IEVERR

-919 EASPVLYLADDAL
+919 EAAPTLYLGDDTL
-932 IAAVKGV
+932 LSVV
-939 DLAELFISSNVSV
+939 ETRDLSELFITSQVRI

-959 AAFRL
+959 HAFRL
-964 PEAPGVAAL
+964 EDVKGVSVVVAETV
-973 AAASAHKKCQR
+973 HDKCQR
-984 CWRYTDDVG
+984 CWRYTPDVG
-993 AKAGHPDACARCA
+993 SVGDYPDACARCA
-1006 DAVDR
+1006 GAVAR
-1011 LDGKAA
+1011 SGGAASS

>member
-1 MPTAST
+1 MPPAS
-7 KGASPKDATADA
+7 KNGAPSDAAP
-19 NARDYKSTLFLPET
+19 RDYKPTLFLPET
-33 DFPMRAGLPKAEPEF
+33 DFPMRAGLPKAEPEY
-48 LKAWEAADIY
+48 LKAWDAADIY
-58 GQLRK
+58 RQLRND
-63 ASSGRPKYV
+63 AAGRPKYV

-124 KVEEDFRANN
+124 KVEEEFRA
-134 RAKRDV
+134 RGKSKREV
-140 PKAEFRAACRAYAER
+140 PVPEFRAACRDYAEK
-155 WVAIQREE
+155 WVAIQSEE

-173 NNPYT
+173 DHPYT
-178 TMAFEAEAAIVA
+178 TMAFDAEAAIVS
-190 ELLKFVGNG
+190 ELLKFVDKG

-231 TVWVKFPVAAAFLPR
+231 TIWVKFPVTQSV
-246 LPGRSDAAGVGARH
+246 RSGPVDEV
-260 GAPPPSPS
+260 APLE
-268 ATPPPQ
+268 T
-274 AGEESASIV
+274 GASIV

-298 CFGPKISYGLYEV
+298 CFGPKVSYGLYEV
-311 TAMEKVVDPKSG
+311 TAMEKVVDPKTG
-323 AELTPW
+323 TELTPW

-345 VKAASKVAEFKRLGD
+345 VRTNGKIASAKRIAAINGD
-360 VDPAGFACHHPLKGF
+360 DLDGFICSHPLKGF
-375 HGGYHFQVPL
+375 AGGYEFDVPL

-417 FGTRAEIPHTV
+417 FGTDVEIPHTV
-428 DEFGAFTD
+428 DEFGAFTSD
-436 EAPGFEGKKVLVLEG
+436 APGFEGKKVLVLEG
-451 KKAGEDGDANKAV
+451 KKAGQDGDANGAV
-464 IDALIQHN
+464 IAALIEHGK
-472 ALLARG
+472 LLARG

-501 WFISL
+501 WFIAL
-506 DKKKPDGR
+506 DRKKPDGR

-524 DATTFTPAAGKNRLW
+524 DATTFTPAAGKNRLRA
-539 SMIEGRPDWLVS
+539 MIEGRPDWLVS

-568 GEILNDPAVNKRI
+568 GEILNDPDVNKRI
-581 VDAVKARGADAWFET
+581 VDAVRERGADAWFDT
-596 PSQIFLGSAGSDN
+596 PAQVFLGSAGSDN
-609 EYEKI
+609 EFEKI
-614 EDILDVWFDSGST
+614 EDILDVWFDSGSS
-627 HAFTLEGRKDLKWP
+627 HSFVLEGRKDLKWP

-675 LTHGFVLDEEG
+675 LTHGFVLDEDG

-718 DYADDLRIG
+718 DYSDDLRIG
-727 KEIMGSSVDA
+727 KEIIGSSVDS

-742 NTIRYLLGALNGFTE
+742 NTIRYLLGALSGFSA
-757 AERLP
+757 AEELAP
-762 AAKMPA
+762 AEMPE
-768 LERYMLHLVAKLDD
+768 LERYMLHLVAKLND

-803 MTLDLSAFYL
+803 CTLDLSAFYL

-818 SLYCDHPSADRRRA
+818 SLYCDHPTDVRRRA

-837 DAVFDHLTAW
+837 NAIFDHLTVW

-855 MEEAWGFRHGT
+855 MEEAHRHRGGE
-866 DKGSVHLRLL
+866 GSVHLRLL
-876 PEPQPAWRDEALA
+876 PETEKSWRDEALA
-889 TRWRS
+889 AEWAK
-894 LRDIRRVVTGA
+894 LRRIRRVATGA
-905 LEVERR
+905 IEIERR

-919 EASPVLYLADDAL
+919 EAAPTLYLNDDAL
-932 IAAVKGV
+932 LAAVKGR
-939 DLAELFISSNVSV
+939 DLAELFITSDVAI
-952 EKGEGPA
+952 EKGEGPVG
-959 AAFRL
+959 AFRL
-964 PEAPGVAAL
+964 DDAKGVAVVVAE
-973 AAASAHKKCQR
+973 SVHQKCQR
-984 CWRYTDDVG
+984 CWRYMDDVG
-993 AKAGHPDACARCA
+993 SNADHPDACGRCA
-1006 DAVDR
+1006 DAVDK

>member
-1 MPTAST
+1 MPD
-7 KGASPKDATADA
+7 ASPEKAS
-19 NARDYKSTLFLPET
+19 NGEGARDYKATLFLPAT
-33 DFPMRAGLPKAEPEF
+33 DFPMRAGLPKAEPEW
-48 LKAWEAADIY
+48 LKAWEAADLY

-63 ASSGRPKYV
+63 ASVGRPKYV

-85 MGHAFNKILKDL
+85 MGHAFNKILKDF

-124 KVEEDFRANN
+124 KVEEEFRA
-134 RAKRDV
+134 RGRPKRDV
-140 PKAEFRAACRAYAER
+140 PVTEFRAECRAYAEK
-155 WVAIQREE
+155 WVAVQKEE

-173 NNPYT
+173 NDPYT
-178 TMAFEAEAAIVA
+178 TMKFSSEAAIVA
-190 ELLKFVGNG
+190 EFLKFVDAG

-214 QTALAEAEIEYH
+214 QTALAEAEIEYQ
-226 DHQST
+226 DHVST
-231 TVWVKFPVAAAFLPR
+231 TIWVKFPVKSPSFLRR
-246 LPGRSDAAGVGARH
+246 LRGRSGE
-260 GAPPPSPS
+260 
-268 ATPPPQ
+268 
-274 AGEESASIV
+274 AGEGAASIV

-298 CFGPKISYGLYEV
+298 SFGPKISYGLYKV
-311 TAMEKVVDPKSG
+311 TAMEKVVDPRTG

-329 TKIGERLI
+329 TKAGEKLI
-337 VADKLWES
+337 VADKMWPS
-345 VKAASKVAEFKRLGD
+345 VSAAGRIADSTRLGD
-360 VDPAGFACHHPLKGF
+360 VTNEDLEGCVCAHPLKGF
-375 HGGYHFQVPL
+375 HDGYEFDVPL
-385 LAGDHVTDDDGTGFV
+385 LAGGHVSDEDGTGFV

-409 DYIAFVSA
+409 DYNAYVSV
-417 FGTRAEIPHTV
+417 FGPQVEIPHTV
-428 DEFGAFTD
+428 DEFGAFTE
-436 EAPGFEGKKVLVLEG
+436 EAPGFTGKKVLILEG
-451 KKAGEDGDANKAV
+451 KKAGEDGDANGAV
-464 IDALIQHN
+464 IAELITRN

-486 SWRSKAPVIFRNTPQ
+486 SWRSKAPLIFRNTPQ
-501 WFISL
+501 WFIAL
-506 DKKKPDGR
+506 DKNIAGGQ
-514 TLREDALAAI
+514 TLRDTALAAI
-524 DATTFTPAAGKNRLW
+524 DKTTFTPAAGKNRLRA
-539 SMIEGRPDWLVS
+539 MIEGRPDWLVS

-568 GEILNDPAVNKRI
+568 GEILNDPEVNRRI
-581 VDAVKARGADAWFET
+581 VDAVRQRGADAWFDR
-596 PSQIFLGSAGSDN
+596 PAQVFLGSAGSDN

-653 GWFHS
+653 GWFQS

-667 GRAPYDGV
+667 GRAPYDSV

-691 SLGNVVDPAD
+691 SLGNVIDPAAV
-701 IMKEY
+701 MKEY

-737 YRKVR
+737 YRKMR
-742 NTIRYLLGALNGFTE
+742 NTVRYLLGALKGFSDS
-757 AERLP
+757 ERLP
-762 AAKMPA
+762 HEKMPE
-768 LERYMLHLVAKLDD
+768 LERYMLHLVARLDE
-782 EVRAGYEA
+782 EVRAGYQA

-803 MTLDLSAFYL
+803 ATLDLSAFYL

-818 SLYCDHPSADRRRA
+818 SLYCDHPATERRRA

-837 DAVFDHLTAW
+837 DVIFDHLLAW
-847 IAPVLVFT
+847 IAPILVFT
-855 MEEAWGFRHGT
+855 TEEAWASRSGAGK
-866 DKGSVHLRLL
+866 DSVHLRLL
-876 PEPQPAWRDEALA
+876 PEPQQSWRDDALA
-889 TRWRS
+889 ATWSR
-894 LRDIRRVVTGA
+894 LRNVRRVVNGA
-905 LEVERR
+905 LEIERR

-919 EASPVLYLADDAL
+919 EASPTVFLSGGDLLASL
-932 IAAVKGV
+932 KSR
-939 DLAELFISSNVSV
+939 DLAELFITAEVNL
-952 EKGEGPA
+952 EEGVGPSD
-959 AAFRL
+959 AFRL
-964 PEAPGVAAL
+964 DEAAGVAVVVAV
-973 AAASAHKKCQR
+973 SGDKKCQR

-993 AKAGHPDACARCA
+993 AAPSHPDACARCA

-1011 LDGKAA
+1011 LEKAA

>member
-1 MPTAST
+1 MPD
-7 KGASPKDATADA
+7 ASPKDAAKDGA
-19 NARDYKSTLFLPET
+19 PRDYKTSLFLPET
-33 DFPMRAGLPKAEPEF
+33 EFPMRAGLPKAEPEF
-48 LKAWEAADIY
+48 LKGWDAADLY
-58 GQLRK
+58 GQLRA
-63 ASSGRPKYV
+63 ASAGRTKYV

-102 QMMGFDS
+102 QMMGFDA

-124 KVEEDFRANN
+124 KVEEEFRANN
-134 RAKRDV
+134 RRKREV
-140 PKAEFRAACRAYAER
+140 PVTEFRAACRAYAEK

-163 FKRYGVVGDW
+163 FKRYGGIGDW
-173 NNPYT
+173 NDPYT
-178 TMAFEAEAAIVA
+178 TMAFDAEAAIVA
-190 ELLKFVGNG
+190 EFLKFVDKGI
-199 LVYRGSKPVMWSPVE
+199 VYRGSKPVMWSPVE

-226 DHQST
+226 DHVSPT
-231 TVWVKFPVAAAFLPR
+231 IWVKFPVE
-246 LPGRSDAAGVGARH
+246 AGVGR
-260 GAPPPSPS
+260 APL
-268 ATPPPQ
+268 Q
-274 AGEESASIV
+274 AGEQAAIV

-311 TAMEKVVDPKSG
+311 TAMEKVIDPKTG

-329 TKIGERLI
+329 TKVGEKLI
-337 VADKLWES
+337 VADKLWDS
-345 VKAASKVAEFKRLGD
+345 VRTNGKIAEARRLGD
-360 VDPAGFACHHPLKGF
+360 VDPSGFKCAHPLKGY
-375 HGGYHFQVPL
+375 HNGYNFNVPL

-400 HTAPGHGQE
+400 HTAPGHGQD
-409 DYIAFVSA
+409 DYIAFVTA
-417 FGTRAEIPHTV
+417 FGTQAEIPHTV
-428 DEFGAFTD
+428 DEFGALTN

-451 KKAGEDGDANKAV
+451 KKAGEDGDANGAV
-464 IDALIQHN
+464 IAALVEKG

-501 WFISL
+501 WFIGL

-524 DATTFTPAAGKNRLW
+524 DATAFTPPAGKNRLRA
-539 SMIEGRPDWLVS
+539 MIEGRPDWLVS

-581 VDAVKARGADAWFET
+581 VDAVKLRGADAWFDT
-596 PSQIFLGSAGSDN
+596 PSQVFLGGAGSDN
-609 EYEKI
+609 EFEKI

-627 HAFTLEGRKDLKWP
+627 HSFVLEGRKDLKWP

-658 SLLESCGTR
+658 SLLEACGTR

-701 IMKEY
+701 IMKDY
-706 GADILRIWVASS
+706 GADILRVWVASS
-718 DYADDLRIG
+718 DYSDDLRIG
-727 KEIMGSSVDA
+727 KEIIGSAVDA

-742 NTIRYLLGALNGFTE
+742 NTVRYLIGALGGFSE
-757 AERLP
+757 AELLP
-762 AAKMPA
+762 REKMPE
-768 LERYMLHLVAKLDD
+768 LERYMLHLVAKLDA

-797 RKVFDF
+797 RKIFDF

-818 SLYCDHPSADRRRA
+818 SLYCDHPSSDRRRA

-837 DAVFDHLTAW
+837 DILFDHLTAW
-847 IAPVLVFT
+847 IAPILVFT
-855 MEEAWGFRHGT
+855 MEEAWAYRHG
-866 DKGSVHLRLL
+866 KGGPSVHLRQL
-876 PEPQPAWRDEALA
+876 PEAQKDWRDEQLA
-889 TRWRS
+889 ETWS
-894 LRDIRRVVTGA
+894 NLRRIRRAATGA
-905 LEVERR
+905 IEIERR

-919 EASPVLYLADDAL
+919 EAAPTLYLADDAL
-932 IAAVKGV
+932 ITAIKGR
-939 DLAELFISSNVSV
+939 DLAELFITSDVLI
-952 EKGEGPA
+952 EAGAGPA
-959 AAFRL
+959 SAFRSD
-964 PEAPGVAAL
+964 EAPGVAVVIAV
-973 AAASAHKKCQR
+973 SDHKKCQR

-993 AKAGHPDACARCA
+993 AKPAHQDACGRCA
-1006 DAVDR
+1006 DAVD
-1011 LDGKAA
+1011 LMEKAR